1 MGQRSSYDPG
11 TFCWVD
17 FAATNAAAA
26 KAFYGELFD
35 WMAIDLPTD
44 IGGVYTMFEKDG
56 KAVCGLWQM
65 SDEMT
70 GQGIPPSWQ
79 SYVSVESVDR
89 SAERAAELGATV
101 LMQPFEVMQA
111 GRMAVIRDPTG
122 AALALWEPREHIGAD
137 IVNVPGAL
145 CWNELQTHDPSTA
158 EAFYADLFEWTAR
171 RNSGSEGP
179 AYWEFGK
186 ADALVGGMMAIQHG
200 WSEVPPNWAVYFAV
214 ADCDATADRA
224 QDLDGELLVPPRDVA
239 GTGRFAFLQDPLGA
253 VFAVIALA
261 VPAP

>member
-65 SDEMT
+65 SDET
-70 GQGIPPSWQ
+70 AGQGIPPSWQ

-89 SAERAAELGATV
+89 SAGRAAELGATV

-145 CWNELQTHDPSTA
+145 CWNELQTHDPPTA
-158 EAFYADLFEWTAR
+158 EAFYGDLFGWTASR
-171 RNSGSEGP
+171 TSESEGP
-179 AYWEFGK
+179 PYWEFGN
-186 ADALVGGMMAIQHG
+186 ADALAGGMMEIQPG
-200 WSEVPPNWAVYFAV
+200 WGEVPPNWAVYFAV
-214 ADCDATADRA
+214 ADCDAAVNRA
-224 QDLDGELLVPPRDVA
+224 LDLDGELLVPPRDVA